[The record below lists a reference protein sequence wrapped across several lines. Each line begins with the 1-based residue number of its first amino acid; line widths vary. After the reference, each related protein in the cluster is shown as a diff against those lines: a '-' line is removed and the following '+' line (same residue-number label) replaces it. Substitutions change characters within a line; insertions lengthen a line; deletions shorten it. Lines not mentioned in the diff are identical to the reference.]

1 MRVLHYVNGI
11 MNFPGCSTN
20 WNGRAVTHT
29 HVNTDF
35 RAEKIEYFCGPIDRA
50 FGQKDRAEK
59 LFRTVLF
66 YQGWDIDLVGH
77 SNGAD
82 VICTMMKDYL
92 SFPSLRSVHLVCG
105 ATDADFNLNGLNRL
119 LTEGRIGRVNVYV
132 AGKDMALRAAHS
144 WLGKVLG
151 YGVLGLHGAVNV
163 LPSVMDRVRTVI
175 WPELGHSDCWGESR
189 FADTMSNF
197 LS

>member
-11 MNFPGCSTN
+11 MNFPGCSSN

-29 HVNTDF
+29 HVNTEF
-35 RAEKIEYFCGPIDRA
+35 RAEKIEYLCGPIDRV
-50 FGQKDRAEK
+50 FGQKERAEK

-82 VICTMMKDYL
+82 VICTMMKDYP
-92 SFPSLRSVHLVCG
+92 FPQIRSVHLVCG

-119 LTEGRIGRVNVYV
+119 LTEGRVGNVTVYV
-132 AGKDMALRAAHS
+132 AEKDQALRLAHS
-144 WLGKVLG
+144 WMGKLLG

-163 LPSVMDRVRTVI
+163 LPSVAGRVRTVS
-175 WPELGHSDCWGESR
+175 WPGFGHSDCWRDSAFEG
-189 FADTMSNF
+189 TMRNF
-197 LS
+197 LQ